1 MSDPRQPGG
10 GGSLAAARPLG
21 LMMTTALVVG
31 NMIGSG
37 VYMLPAS
44 LAPYG
49 WNVIPAWG
57 ITIAGS
63 LAIAAV
69 FAGLCSYPHAGG
81 PYVYVRA
88 AFGTHVAFYIA
99 WAYWIS
105 LFVGNGAIAVAA
117 ISYLSAF
124 IPALATNALLSTG
137 ITVLLVWTMTAINI
151 SGTRNAGWVQLIATV
166 LKILPLVAV
175 VIIAAMAAPQGAL
188 SLPDPH
194 RPDIGFAAIS
204 TAGALTLWAFLGL
217 ESATVPASK
226 VVDPQRMIP
235 LATLGGTALTGLIYL
250 FACTAVILLLA
261 PDAAARS
268 AAPFADVIGR
278 YWGSNAAHVVAAFA
292 MISAM
297 GALNGWVLLQGEMP
311 AAMAIG
317 GVFPR
322 ALGKLAA
329 NGVPVR
335 AHILSS
341 CLVTAVLALN
351 ASKTTVNLFT
361 FVALLATTASLVMYV
376 FVAAAAIRLGGVKR
390 WIAILAMIYAFWALY
405 GAGLE
410 ANIWGAVLIAAGV
423 PVWWLMRRA
432 SLAVPAEA
440 G

>member
-1 MSDPRQPGG
+1 M
-10 GGSLAAARPLG
+10 A
-21 LMMTTALVVG
+21 TALVVG

-69 FAGLCSYPHAGG
+69 FAGLCRRYLQAGG

-88 AFGTHVAFYIA
+88 AYGNDIAFYVA

-105 LFVGNGAIAVAA
+105 LFVGNGAIAVATV
-117 ISYLSAF
+117 SYMSAF
-124 IPALATNALLSTG
+124 VPVLATNALMSTG
-137 ITVLLVWTMTAINI
+137 ITILLVWTMTAVNI
-151 SGTRNAGWVQLIATV
+151 SGTRNAGWVQLISTV
-166 LKILPLVAV
+166 LKILPLIAV
-175 VIIAAMAAPQGAL
+175 VIIAAMAAPQGQLA
-188 SLPDPH
+188 LPDPH
-194 RPDIGFAAIS
+194 RPEIGLAAIS
-204 TAGALTLWAFLGL
+204 TAGTLTLWAFLGL
-217 ESATVPASK
+217 ESATVPAGK
-226 VVDPQRMIP
+226 VVNPERTIP
-235 LATLGGTALTGLIYL
+235 LATFGGTAATGLIYL

-261 PDAAARS
+261 PEVAANS
-268 AAPFADVIGR
+268 AAPFAAVIGR
-278 YWGSNAAHVVAAFA
+278 YWGDGAAHVVAAFA

-297 GALNGWVLLQGEMP
+297 GALNGWILLQGEMP
-311 AAMAIG
+311 AAMAAG

-322 ALGKLAA
+322 ALAKLAP

-376 FVAAAAIRLGGVKR
+376 AVAAAALKLGGVKR
-390 WIAILAMIYAFWALY
+390 WIATAALIYALWALY
-405 GAGLE
+405 GAGIE
-410 ANIWGAVLIAAGV
+410 ANIWGAVLLLAGV
-423 PVWWLMRRA
+423 PIWWWMRRSKA
-432 SLAVPAEA
+432 KAPPVDVTPA
-440 G
+440 